1 MTSNANPTATM
12 PFVNGRPPHLPC
24 GPGDLAQTVLIPGD
38 PDRVA
43 MFADR
48 LEDVQDFGRRREF
61 AAVTGTFNGQRLS
74 VCSGGIGGPS
84 TEIALV
90 EMAML
95 GVRNVIRVGGMS
107 ALVPEIPTG
116 SYIVA
121 DRAIGLTGVAR
132 LYAELGYEAIADPI
146 LTAGLL
152 ASARDLGHSVRSG
165 TVASTDSYYLGQDR
179 PIPASETSKF
189 QSRKFLEDFKS
200 QGAIGVE
207 METQV
212 IFSVSQALGLKAA
225 CLLGVHGNRA
235 TDDWLVDYRS
245 TQNGL
250 LDIAAQAIAKLTEKM
265 EQDNESIE

>member
-1 MTSNANPTATM
+1 
-12 PFVNGRPPHLPC
+12 
-24 GPGDLAQTVLIPGD
+24 
-38 PDRVA
+38 
-43 MFADR
+43 MFAER
-48 LEDVQDFGRRREF
+48 LENLQDFGRRREF
-61 AAVTGTFNGQRLS
+61 AAVTGTFNGTHLS

-121 DRAIGLTGVAR
+121 DHAIGMTGVAR
-132 LYAELGYEAIADPI
+132 LYNDLGYQSDADVA
-146 LTAGLL
+146 LTASILS
-152 ASARDLGHSVRSG
+152 SARDLGRAVRSG

-179 PIPASETSKF
+179 PIRASGTDKEPDR
-189 QSRKFLEDFKS
+189 QFLDTFKS

-212 IFSVSQALGLKAA
+212 IFCVSQALGLKAA

-250 LDIAAQAIAKLTEKM
+250 LDIAAQAIKILTQKTEH
-265 EQDNESIE
+265 ENEIT

>member
-1 MTSNANPTATM
+1 MTGNATPTATM

-24 GPGDLAQTVLIPGD
+24 GPGDLAETVLIPGD
-38 PDRVA
+38 PDRVG
-43 MFADR
+43 MFAER
-48 LEDVQDFGRRREF
+48 LENLQDFGRRREF

-121 DRAIGLTGVAR
+121 DHAIGLTGVAR
-132 LYAELGYEAIADPI
+132 LYNDLGYESDADVA
-146 LTAGLL
+146 LTSCLMT
-152 ASARDLGHSVRSG
+152 SADKLGHSVRTG

-179 PIPASETSKF
+179 PIPASGTGKH
-189 QSRKFLEDFKS
+189 QSRQFLDEFKS

-250 LDIAAQAIAKLTEKM
+250 LDIAAQAIKILTRKM
-265 EQDNESIE
+265 EQENENTQ